1 MQTDQIGIIL
11 LAAGES
17 ARLGEPKQ
25 LLRFRGATMLR
36 RSVQAALA
44 VSDKIVVTL
53 GARIEIL
60 RQEIADFP
68 VHIVEN
74 EDWQTGMSGS
84 LKVGLE
90 KLIETNKKLGG
101 ALVMVCDQPLVD
113 EVLLKKIIGQFT
125 KTGALIVACQY
136 QKTLGVP
143 ALFHRELFP
152 EMLALNSPKGAK
164 HLIEKHRQQT
174 AVIAFPEGAIDVDTP
189 KDYEN
194 LMRNFT

>member
-1 MQTDQIGIIL
+1 
-11 LAAGES
+11 
-17 ARLGEPKQ
+17 
-25 LLRFRGATMLR
+25 MLR